1 MIWYLRAEQS
11 TPAKASLPES
21 AFDGLYGVDTENIL
35 AISSID
41 FGSSPPLHRDPVHYR
56 HSQKPTLAGPNT
68 AFPQDEQLLTTEYIW
83 MAVNRLKWV
92 AVHSNTATIFHV
104 L

>member
-1 MIWYLRAEQS
+1 MAYMVSTRKTYWLFLRL
-11 TPAKASLPES
+11 TLGLP
-21 AFDGLYGVDTENIL
+21 
-35 AISSID
+35 
-41 FGSSPPLHRDPVHYR
+41 PPLHRDPVHYR

-68 AFPQDEQLLTTEYIW
+68 AFPQDERLLTTEYIG
-83 MAVNRLKWV
+83 MAVNRFKWA